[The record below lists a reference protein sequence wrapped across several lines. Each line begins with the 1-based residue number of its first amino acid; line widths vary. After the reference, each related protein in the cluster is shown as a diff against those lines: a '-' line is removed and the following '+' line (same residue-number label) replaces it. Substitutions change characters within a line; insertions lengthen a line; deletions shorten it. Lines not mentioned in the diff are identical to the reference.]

1 MSTILVRHRQR
12 RVVVCLAEVAPASR
26 RLLEEAARLAAR
38 LESELVAAFFGNP
51 ALLWSAALPFTRAV
65 SRFGVADRDFDVAS
79 ARRALRLM
87 AAEVQRLAAELA
99 RQVGIACA
107 FVELASEPALHA
119 LQPGDILVAEA
130 DALRALRA
138 AVGTLELPAGTVL
151 VLRGRQPGPLIA
163 LSAGEPSTLALID
176 RLRQESGLEVIVH
189 LIDRATPAAMQGEGQ
204 AHAAAL
210 PSVRIRRSADLH
222 EALKAATTD
231 IIEQGAGGVILDG
244 ALAAMAL
251 APLLAALEGRHVAP
265 SDFSGPRADD
275 EPRASSTQGPT
286 A

>member
-1 MSTILVRHRQR
+1 VSTVVVQHGQR
-12 RVVVCLAEVAPASR
+12 RVVVCVAEVAPASR
-26 RLLEEAARLAAR
+26 RLLEDAARLAAR

-65 SRFGVADRDFDVAS
+65 SRFGLADHDFDVAN

-87 AAEVQRLAAELA
+87 AAEVRRLAAELA
-99 RQVGIACA
+99 RQAGIACA
-107 FVELASEPALHA
+107 FLELESGPGLSV
-119 LQPGDILVAEA
+119 LQPGDVLVAEA

-138 AVGTLELPAGTVL
+138 AVGIPALPAGTAL
-151 VLRGRQPGPLIA
+151 VVRGRRPGPLIA
-163 LSAGEPSTLALID
+163 LSAGEPTTLALVD
-176 RLRQESGLEVIVH
+176 RLRQESGLEVVVH
-189 LIDRATPAAMQGEGQ
+189 LIDANVTAPMPGQ
-204 AHAAAL
+204 AGPAVP

-231 IIEQGAGGVILDG
+231 IIELGAGGVIVDG

-286 A
+286 G